1 MSDTCL
7 SEISA
12 KNPGGLS
19 GGIKQRLI
27 QQALERRR
35 SGAEAVDSN
44 GATLEQAQ
52 QAALKVPEA
61 FYRFDQYPGYQQMQF
76 MQQSA
81 ARMGLGNPFFRLHDG
96 LAGAETC
103 IGGRDYVNFA
113 SYNYLGYSGH
123 PAVAQAAKD
132 AIDRYGTSVSAS
144 RVVSGDRPLHR
155 ELERELASFYQVDD
169 AVVFV
174 SGHATNVTTIGY
186 LFGPRDLVL
195 HDELVHNSV
204 LQGIQ
209 LSGARRLS
217 FAHNDWQALDR
228 ILGEQRQYFE
238 RVLVVVEGIYS
249 MDGDYPDLPRFVEL
263 KRKHKIF
270 LMVDEA
276 HSLGVMGA
284 TGKGIR
290 EHFGL
295 AGDDVD
301 IWMGTLSKTLA
312 SCGGYIAGNT
322 ALVEHLKFLAPG
334 FLYSV
339 GMPPSVTASALA
351 ALRCLVNDHERVQ
364 TVQARGE
371 QFLRLAKAAGLDTA
385 TSTGLAVIPV
395 ITGSSLKAGRL
406 SSALFERGI
415 NAQPILYPAVPEQAA
430 RVRFFVSCEH
440 TEEQISQTVAIVAE
454 EMAKLG

>member
-1 MSDTCL
+1 M
-7 SEISA
+7 SA
-12 KNPGGLS
+12 KTPGGLS

-35 SGAEAVDSN
+35 NGAGDSN

-61 FYRFDQYPGYQQMQF
+61 FYRFDLYPGYQQMQF
-76 MQQSA
+76 LQQSA

-96 LAGAETC
+96 LAGAQTC
-103 IGGRDYVNFA
+103 IGGQDYVNFA

-123 PAVAQAAKD
+123 PVVVQAAKD

-155 ELERELASFYQVDD
+155 DLERELASFYEVDD

-228 ILGEQRQYFE
+228 ILGEQRQHFE

-284 TGKGIR
+284 TGRGIR

-339 GMPPSVTASALA
+339 GLPPSVTASALA
-351 ALRCLVNDHERVQ
+351 ALRCLINDHERVQ
-364 TVQARGE
+364 AVQARGE
-371 QFLRLAKAAGLDTA
+371 QFLRLAREAGLDTA

-395 ITGSSLKAGRL
+395 ITGSSLKAGQL

-415 NAQPILYPAVPEQAA
+415 NAQPILYPAVPEKTA

-440 TEEQISQTVAIVAE
+440 TQEQISRTVAIVAE
-454 EMAKLG
+454 ELARLD